1 MTGTK
6 SIHVSEED
14 LIFFF
19 FVLLRIFIRKR
30 LISRRSLDR
39 KMFSIALCTDA

>member
-1 MTGTK
+1 MTGTRN
-6 SIHVSEED
+6 IHVSEED
-14 LIFFF
+14 LIFF

>member
-14 LIFFF
+14 LIFF